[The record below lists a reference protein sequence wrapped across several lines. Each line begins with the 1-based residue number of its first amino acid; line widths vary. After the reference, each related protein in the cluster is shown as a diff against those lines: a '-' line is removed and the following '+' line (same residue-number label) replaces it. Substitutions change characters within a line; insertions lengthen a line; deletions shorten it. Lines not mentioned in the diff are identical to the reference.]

1 MPMDVKFDHIRTDR
15 PVVGFTGALGSGCT
29 FLAKGL
35 SEFHRYYYCSLS
47 KPIHDALKAKGLE
60 PNSKNL
66 QDMGDKMREENGAD
80 HLVMVALSEAEKELS
95 QETATERPAGLIVDG
110 IRNTAEV
117 QALRAWPH
125 FYLVSVQAKRD
136 VRETRVLAQGDRCK
150 TEEEFRK
157 ADERDAE
164 EQKANGQQVTK
175 CNYLADISVINEKE
189 ISTDAKLDR
198 QNYIHEKLYQPY
210 LMLIERMAMGEQP
223 KEARARRDEAL
234 MTLAYVESRRSSC
247 VKRQVGAVIA
257 TEDGDVISAGY
268 NDVPEAST
276 PCIYDP
282 RYRWCA
288 RDHLQESI
296 AQKIACCPSC
306 GSKVEIKVSCQQCA
320 REITNFV
327 KRCPHCKADIDID
340 YQCPKCQTRV
350 FEEFLAG
357 ASEERT
363 GKLLDMCRALHAEE
377 NAILNLS
384 RTGVRLPE
392 KAVLYSTT
400 FPCNLCANKIVAVG
414 IRTVVYAEPYT
425 MKEAELVFEKK
436 HVALRRFEGVKSNAY
451 FRLYSR

>member
-1 MPMDVKFDHIRTDR
+1 MNVKFDRI
-15 PVVGFTGALGSGCT
+15 PPELPLVGFTGALGSGCT

-47 KPIHDALKAKGLE
+47 KPIHDALKADGLE

-66 QDMGDKMREENGAD
+66 QDMGDKLREKNGPD
-80 HLVMVALSEAEKELS
+80 HLVRVALGEAETDLS
-95 QETATERPAGLIVDG
+95 RETATERPAGLIVDG

-125 FYLVSVQAKRD
+125 FYLMSVQAKRD
-136 VRETRVLAQGDRCK
+136 LRETRVLAQGDRCK
-150 TEEEFRK
+150 TEDEFRK

-175 CNYLADISVINEKE
+175 CNYLADISVINERE
-189 ISTDAKLDR
+189 ISSDAKLDR
-198 QNYIHEKLYQPY
+198 QNYIHDKLYQPY
-210 LMLIERMAMGEQP
+210 LMLIERLAMGEQP
-223 KEARARRDEAL
+223 KEARARQDEAL

-257 TEDGDVISAGY
+257 TEEGDVISAGH
-268 NDVPEAST
+268 NDVPEASA
-276 PCIYDP
+276 PCIEDP
-282 RYRWCA
+282 RYGWCA
-288 RDHLQESI
+288 RDCLQEKI
-296 AQKIACCPSC
+296 AQKLMCCPSC
-306 GSKVEIKVSCQQCA
+306 GRKVEIKVSCQRCA
-320 REITNFV
+320 QGVTSFV
-327 KRCPHCKADIDID
+327 KRCPQCKAEMDID
-340 YQCPKCQTRV
+340 YECPQCKTRV
-350 FEEFLAG
+350 FDEFLPGMA
-357 ASEERT
+357 EDKT
-363 GKLLDMCRALHAEE
+363 GKLLDMCRSLHAEE

-384 RTGVRLPE
+384 RTGVRLPQ

-414 IRTVVYAEPYT
+414 IRKVVYAEPYT

-436 HVALRRFEGVKSNAY
+436 HVALSRFEGVKSNAF